1 MKLRIPLAVVALA
14 LSAPAFAQSSA
25 SSTVTSGGTTTQ
37 QTTSMSANGTAT
49 SITGGTGAGT
59 VSSAGVVVD
68 AQADKALLNQVV
80 AQLAAT
86 PSLQGSQIDVQVVG
100 GRVTLN
106 GSTPGIAQAEAAR
119 SIAQGVAG
127 AANVASNLSTTRQ

>member
-1 MKLRIPLAVVALA
+1 MNLRIPLAFVAMALA
-14 LSAPAFAQSSA
+14 VPALAQYSS
-25 SSTVTSGGTTTQ
+25 STSTVTSGGATVQ
-37 QTTSMSANGTAT
+37 QSTVTNGTAT
-49 SITGGTGAGT
+49 SITGNTGTGT

-68 AQADKALLNQVV
+68 AQADRALLNQVV

-86 PSLQGSQIDVQVVG
+86 PSLQGAQIDVQVVG

-106 GSTPGIAQAEAAR
+106 GSTPGMAQAETAR
-119 SIAQGVAG
+119 SIAQGIAG

>member
-1 MKLRIPLAVVALA
+1 MNLRIPLAFVAMALA
-14 LSAPAFAQSSA
+14 VPALAQYSS
-25 SSTVTSGGTTTQ
+25 STSTVTSGATVQ
-37 QTTSMSANGTAT
+37 QSTVTNGTAT
-49 SITGGTGAGT
+49 SITGNTGTGT

-68 AQADKALLNQVV
+68 AQADRALLNQVV

-86 PSLQGSQIDVQVVG
+86 PSLQGAQIDVQVVG

-106 GSTPGIAQAEAAR
+106 GSTPGMAQAETAR
-119 SIAQGVAG
+119 SIAQGIAG

>member
-1 MKLRIPLAVVALA
+1 MNLRIPLVLVTTALA
-14 LSAPAFAQSSA
+14 WPALAQYSS
-25 SSTVTSGGTTTQ
+25 STSTTTSGGSTVQQSTVT
-37 QTTSMSANGTAT
+37 NGAAT
-49 SITGGTGAGT
+49 SITGSTGAGT

-68 AQADKALLNQVV
+68 AQADKALLNEVV

-86 PSLQGSQIDVQVVG
+86 PSLQGAQIDVQVVG